1 MSQQINPHLLKQK
14 MEAYQK
20 ATREM
25 TSKSRVVSD
34 GIVTIKTNP
43 SVLHNPNATE
53 QDKLETNCT
62 IVHFESLEKAWD
74 QMDIDTNDLSNADI
88 MRIKIQYVMR
98 SYDTL
103 NIKLQTQMADE
114 IIKLK
119 KQLGLDKLA

>member
-14 MEAYQK
+14 MEAFQK
-20 ATREM
+20 ASREM
-25 TSKSRVVSD
+25 SSKSRVVSD

-43 SVLHNPNATE
+43 GILHSPNASE
-53 QDKLETNCT
+53 QEKLEANCT
-62 IVHFESLEKAWD
+62 VIHFENLEKAWD

-103 NIKLQTQMADE
+103 NIKLQTQMADDV
-114 IIKLK
+114 IKLK